1 MCLSN
6 DIITSNEQVDSV
18 IGADR
23 SARQGE
29 TSARV
34 PSVAS
39 GQSLVTILIQAA
51 AFPDSASSQAEAE
64 AELSSPAVL

>member
-39 GQSLVTILIQAA
+39 GQSLVIILIQEA